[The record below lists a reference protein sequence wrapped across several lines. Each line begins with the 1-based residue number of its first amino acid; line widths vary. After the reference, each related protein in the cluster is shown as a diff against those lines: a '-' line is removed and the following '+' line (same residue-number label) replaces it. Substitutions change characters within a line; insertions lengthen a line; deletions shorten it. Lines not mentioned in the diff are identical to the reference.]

1 MNKIWNVQNNYIK
14 YTLLVILIL
23 EMVNECAN
31 YNVVYE
37 NVIINHFPNRTDKSW
52 FVQVMWIV
60 CLWANEVCTCI
71 AYNYE

>member
-1 MNKIWNVQNNYIK
+1 
-14 YTLLVILIL
+14 
-23 EMVNECAN
+23 MVNECAN

-60 CLWANEVCTCI
+60 CL
-71 AYNYE
+71 